1 MKRTFLSSILAL
13 TIMASVSG
21 CASPTVDTSSAK
33 FDEEKYS
40 EDLKTWLCSR
50 RCAGR
55 FMLDANRLLD
65 ILD

>member
-40 EDLKTWLCSR
+40 EDLKTCRGGSAVDAVLGGLC
-50 RCAGR
+50 
-55 FMLDANRLLD
+55 
-65 ILD
+65 